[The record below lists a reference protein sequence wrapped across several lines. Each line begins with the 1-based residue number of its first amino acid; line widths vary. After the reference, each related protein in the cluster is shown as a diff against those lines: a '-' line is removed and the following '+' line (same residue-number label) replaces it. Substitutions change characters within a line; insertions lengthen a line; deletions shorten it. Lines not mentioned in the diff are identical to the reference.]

1 MIKILIYEDNPQYRE
16 GLSLLIN
23 GTEGFEVLAAFKN
36 CTNVIDEVE
45 AFNPDIVLMDIDMP
59 QVNGIEGLKML
70 RTVNTDVKVLM
81 LTVFDDNKNIFEA
94 LKNGANGYILKK
106 TQPARL
112 LQYIEEAQSGG
123 GPMSSSIAA
132 QVLTMFSQIQRP
144 PQDTFQLSEREK
156 EVLQFLVNGYSYK
169 MISADMFISI
179 DTVRSHIKKI
189 YEKLHVNSKSEA
201 VAKAFKNKIV

>member
-45 AFNPDIVLMDIDMP
+45 AFRPDIVLMDIDMP
-59 QVNGIEGLKML
+59 HVNGIEGLKML

-106 TQPARL
+106 TQPAKL

-123 GPMSSSIAA
+123 GPMSSSIA
-132 QVLTMFSQIQRP
+132 
-144 PQDTFQLSEREK
+144 
-156 EVLQFLVNGYSYK
+156 
-169 MISADMFISI
+169 
-179 DTVRSHIKKI
+179 
-189 YEKLHVNSKSEA
+189 
-201 VAKAFKNKIV
+201 